1 MEKNVRLKHR
11 KLYLIF
17 RFLQGSKIYFAAAIA
32 ASLISTILN
41 ALTPQ
46 IFRFSIDEV
55 LSGNIGN
62 SRNGG
67 SYLSSHL
74 WILALMIVAGGGGF
88 RGFFLY
94 GKQLQGFLPIS
105 AVPIRP
111 GRGRIL
117 LKT

>member
-62 SRNGG
+62 STDTALLPADFMAVSNICCLP
-67 SYLSSHL
+67 SYQSPTETHHL
-74 WILALMIVAGGGGF
+74 FPAVS
-88 RGFFLY
+88 FFTLTNT
-94 GKQLQGFLPIS
+94 LCTP
-105 AVPIRP
+105 
-111 GRGRIL
+111 
-117 LKT
+117 